1 MDNDD
6 IFSMIESHGSWGM
19 SDFQSRYFV
28 VNSQVTNYRRVRQ
41 AILEIETRI
50 AAKKQIER
58 NVKKTEIEKKICE
71 RNLLTEEDDLQK
83 ELIEVDIDQL
93 NYDLSVYEKKYR
105 VVLDELNTFAEIIK
119 DIVPDLETMG
129 KYKANNEI
137 EERNY
142 WIARL
147 GKQAAM
153 DLLTIGRVGQ
163 GNMDSIAMMPIDDQK
178 ATIKAAIKYNKTLS
192 EGIEYLEQESI
203 KELSLN
209 KVGINYIDE
218 IISDQL
224 KIEKN
229 SGEDI

>member
-119 DIVPDLETMG
+119 DIVPDLESME
-129 KYKANNEI
+129 KYKSNNEI

-142 WIARL
+142 WVARL

-192 EGIEYLEQESI
+192 EGIEYLEQEST

>member
-119 DIVPDLETMG
+119 DIVPDLETME

>member
-119 DIVPDLETMG
+119 DIVPDLETME
-129 KYKANNEI
+129 KYRSNNEI

-192 EGIEYLEQESI
+192 EGIEYLEQEST

>member
-119 DIVPDLETMG
+119 DIVPDLETME

-218 IISDQL
+218 IIRDQL

>member
-1 MDNDD
+1 MNNDE
-6 IFSMIESHGSWGM
+6 IFSIIESNGSWGM

-50 AAKKQIER
+50 GAKKQIER

-83 ELIEVDIDQL
+83 QLIEVDIEQL
-93 NYDLSVYEKKYR
+93 NYDLSVYEKKYS

-119 DIVPDLETMG
+119 DIVPDLETME

-209 KVGINYIDE
+209 KVGISYIDDM
-218 IISDQL
+218 ISDQL

-229 SGEDI
+229 SGENI